1 MAERGGGK
9 FHVKRRIDGSVLL
22 RLTPAE
28 FVVSPMHAV
37 EIARSILKEA
47 GVEVV
52 MADPGQTVIRAPR
65 RLAG

>member
-37 EIARSILKEA
+37 EIARAILREA
-47 GVEVV
+47 QVETI
-52 MADPGQTVIRAPR
+52 MASPGQTVIRPPR
-65 RLAG
+65 RVVG